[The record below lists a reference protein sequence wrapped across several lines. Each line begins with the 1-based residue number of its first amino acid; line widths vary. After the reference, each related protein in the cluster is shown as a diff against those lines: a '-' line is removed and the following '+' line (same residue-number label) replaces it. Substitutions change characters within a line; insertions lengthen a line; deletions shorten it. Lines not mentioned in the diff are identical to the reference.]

1 VSKIVEISS
10 YFPSKSNFKKSA
22 TSVVCQEHQVLV
34 DYLTQYAYK
43 HSNEGLYKTYTFL
56 TSKEAIAAYI
66 SFSITNIEGSDA
78 KSYLDVPIGLNY
90 PIPALKITRLLTSD
104 EYTNLGIATRLLF
117 LADILAFLLSNQIG
131 CKAIVVDAKK
141 DAVSFYERNGFD
153 ILNSEADTTET
164 LLMIKKVDTLKEYG
178 EDLHTILDQFINF
191 CNDYELR
198 LFKPF
203 LETIKQ

>member
-10 YFPSKSNFKKSA
+10 CFPSKSNFKKSA
-22 TSVVCQEHQVLV
+22 TNVVCQEHQILV

-90 PIPALKITRLLTSD
+90 PIPALKITKLLTSD
-104 EYTNLGIATRLLF
+104 KYTHLGIATRLLF
-117 LADILAFLLSNQIG
+117 LADILGFLLSNQIG

-141 DAVSFYERNGFD
+141 EAVSFYERNGFN
-153 ILNSEADTTET
+153 ILNSEDDTTDT

-178 EDLHTILDQFINF
+178 EELSITLYQFISF
-191 CNDYELR
+191 CDDYELR

-203 LETIKQ
+203 LEAMKQ